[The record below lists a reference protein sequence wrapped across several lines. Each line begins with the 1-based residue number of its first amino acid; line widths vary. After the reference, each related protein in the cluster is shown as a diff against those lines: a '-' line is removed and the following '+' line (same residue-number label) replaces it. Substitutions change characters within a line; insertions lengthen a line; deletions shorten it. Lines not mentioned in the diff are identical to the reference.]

1 VTPPA
6 SVVTADAVLL
16 VEVASRRVENRRAG
30 GAERLRAAWLAD
42 TGARREV
49 LYARRPAATGLAADS
64 EETQEAPKA
73 ALLSALAFSPHL
85 GPW

>member
-6 SVVTADAVLL
+6 SAVTAYVVLL
-16 VEVASRRVENRRAG
+16 VEVASRRVENHRAR
-30 GAERLRAAWLAD
+30 GAERLRTAWLAD
-42 TGARREV
+42 TGARGEV

-73 ALLSALAFSPHL
+73 ALVSALAFSPHL